1 MKELLKRIFKKKE
14 KENIRDLEEILAERN
29 ANEEVEIIEI
39 D

>member
-1 MKELLKRIFKKKE
+1 MKELLRKIFKKKE
-14 KENIRDLEEILAERN
+14 DIRDLKEILAERN

>member
-1 MKELLKRIFKKKE
+1 MKELLRKIFKKKE
-14 KENIRDLEEILAERN
+14 DIRDLKEILTERN